1 MAKYHVETTS
11 GTYEVE
17 TDEAPPLGEQPATFG
32 GVAKTM
38 ASQAG
43 TALSTAASDI
53 AGAPAAIA
61 GAIRHPIDT
70 LKAGISTPKPP
81 QVPESQLPQDT
92 FHRLQRR
99 MGGGP
104 NNLPP
109 ADTPTAEVV
118 GHGLALGA
126 MSALPSAIKAVPQTA
141 DAVMSRVPQGF
152 GINPD
157 IRAGAAKMAAGAA
170 AAEALPGPLKWPARS
185 MGVLGG
191 GRQLWRG
198 LTNPDAAAQ
207 EAVSQVPTGEPPVN
221 PQTEMLNKVAQGF
234 GYKGFD
240 GAPEAAKATIQDVV
254 SRMGK
259 TSAPA
264 SKPSP
269 GPTSQPLPPNMRIS
283 APARVFTPPAPPDTS
298 GPIRGYSP
306 TILEREPTPQPIRPP
321 LRQLEAGPRVIQMP
335 AAPDTSGPIPFTP
348 PEAWSAPARGAITT
362 PKPSV
367 SITMPTEAAEE
378 VVGKVEHPPFAK
390 DKPFSPSK
398 KAREQAPQPTSEEKP
413 MALSEKLKANP
424 DAAKTAKKLK
434 RSLGGK

>member
-1 MAKYHVETTS
+1 MAKYHVETTN

-17 TDEAPPLGEQPATFG
+17 TDEAPPLGEQPASLG

-53 AGAPAAIA
+53 AGAPAAMY

-81 QVPESQLPQDT
+81 QVPESQLPQDA
-92 FHRLQRR
+92 FHRFQRI

-104 NNLPP
+104 NNLAP
-109 ADTPTAEVV
+109 ADTPTSEVI

-126 MSALPSAIKAVPQTA
+126 MSAVPSAIKAVPQTA

-157 IRAGAAKMAAGAA
+157 IRAGAAKAAAGYAA
-170 AAEALPGPLKWPARS
+170 TELAPGPLKWPIRAVTMYPGVRQLAR
-185 MGVLGG
+185 GVLK
-191 GRQLWRG
+191 
-198 LTNPDAAAQ
+198 PDAAAG
-207 EAVSQVPTGEPPVN
+207 EAVNEIPTAKPTPN
-221 PQTEMLNKVAQGF
+221 PQAEMLDKVAQGF

-254 SRMGK
+254 TRMGK
-259 TSAPA
+259 TSAP
-264 SKPSP
+264 PP
-269 GPTSQPLPPNMRIS
+269 RPTPAPAPQPLPPNMRIS
-283 APARVFTPPAPPDTS
+283 APARVFTPPAPADTS
-298 GPIRGYSP
+298 GPIKGYSP
-306 TILEREPTPQPIRPP
+306 TILEREPAPQSIRPP
-321 LRQLEAGPRVIQMP
+321 LRQLGAGPRVIQMP

-348 PEAWSAPARGAITT
+348 PEAWSAPPRGTITT

-390 DKPFSPSK
+390 DQPYSPSK

-413 MALSEKLKANP
+413 MTLSEKLKANP
-424 DAAKTAKKLK
+424 DAAKVAKKLK